1 MTTIDAPTG
10 PTITLTHGDHRL
22 QFQLPNPITLPFDQ
36 DALAVYLADSLELMN
51 QRAHEL
57 TDSRIG
63 TGTALRAAGGAF
75 PATFTTALDEL
86 GERTIAHHPTLAS
99 PIASVLRILWGGRR
113 YGRF

>member
-36 DALAVYLADSLELMN
+36 DALAVYLTDSLELMN

-63 TGTALRAAGGAF
+63 MGTALDA
-75 PATFTTALDEL
+75 L
-86 GERTIAHHPTLAS
+86 GERTIAHHPTFAS
-99 PIASVLRILWGGRR
+99 PITSVLRTLWGGRR